1 VLRRSWWSAH
11 SRTVFGIVISFVSLG
26 GCVWWATKQEA
37 PKFPS
42 SLSGLLLVLAAVGV
56 YGIATLLRGWR
67 WHAILRH
74 AHIDH
79 RLRDAGGITVVGYM
93 GNTVLP
99 ARGGEVLR
107 ILLMS
112 DHSNARR
119 REVLGSIVPERVL
132 DAAALVILFLVFTLA
147 LSREAP
153 TGIAPAAIAGGL
165 LVLGMVALYVYH
177 RLRWRGHFERFA
189 ARVRPVARASRLLI
203 HPWGAALLGLTLLVW
218 MLEGTVFW
226 LSARAVSVDLSF
238 AESTLAVVIASFFA
252 LVPAAPGF
260 LGTWDAAVIFS
271 LKAFGLTGG
280 QAIAVDVM
288 ERFVVFVPITVV
300 GLLLVI
306 TRYGGLNVLRRRRRE
321 SRADEQP
328 VLAAREAA

>member
-11 SRTVFGIVISFVSLG
+11 SRTVFGIVISVVSLG

-42 SLSGLLLVLAAVGV
+42 SLSGLLVVLAAVGV
-56 YGIATLLRGWR
+56 YGVATLLRGWR

-79 RLRDAGGITVVGYM
+79 RLRDAEGITVVGYM

-112 DHSNARR
+112 ERSSGRR

-132 DAAALVILFLVFTLA
+132 DAAALVILFLIFSLV
-147 LSREAP
+147 LSNEAP
-153 TGIAPAAIAGGL
+153 TGITPAAIAGGAL
-165 LVLGMVALYVYH
+165 LLGMVALYVYH
-177 RLRWRGHFERFA
+177 RLRWHGHFENFA
-189 ARVRPVARASRLLI
+189 AKVRPVARASRLLI
-203 HPWGAALLGLTLLVW
+203 HPWGGALLGLTLLVW

-226 LSARAVSVDLSF
+226 LSAQAVNVDLSF
-238 AESTLAVVIASFFA
+238 PESTLAVVIASFFA

-271 LKAFGLTGG
+271 LKAFGVTGG

-300 GLLLVI
+300 GLILI
-306 TRYGGLNVLRRRRRE
+306 MTRYGGLTVLRRRRRE
-321 SRADEQP
+321 PEGDKQP

>member
-11 SRTVFGIVISFVSLG
+11 SRTVFGIVISVVSLG

-42 SLSGLLLVLAAVGV
+42 SLSGLLVVLAAIAV
-56 YGIATLLRGWR
+56 YGVATVLRGWR
-67 WHAILRH
+67 WHVILRH
-74 AHIDH
+74 AHIRH
-79 RLRDAGGITVVGYM
+79 RLREAEGITVVGYM

-112 DHSNARR
+112 ERSSGRR
-119 REVLGSIVPERVL
+119 REVLGSIVPERIL
-132 DAAALVILFLVFTLA
+132 DAAALVILFLIFSLV
-147 LSREAP
+147 LSNEAP
-153 TGIAPAAIAGGL
+153 TGVAPAAIAGGAL
-165 LVLGMVALYVYH
+165 LLGVVALYVYH
-177 RLRWRGHFERFA
+177 RLRWHGHFENFA
-189 ARVRPVARASRLLI
+189 AKVRPVARASRLLI
-203 HPWGAALLGLTLLVW
+203 HPWGGALLGLTLLVW

-226 LSARAVSVDLSF
+226 LSAQAVDVSLSF
-238 AESTLAVVIASFFA
+238 PESTLAVVIASFFA

-271 LKAFGLTGG
+271 LKAFGVTGG

-300 GLLLVI
+300 GLILI
-306 TRYGGLNVLRRRRRE
+306 MTRYGGLTVLRRRRRE
-321 SRADEQP
+321 PEDDKQP